1 MAVSGD
7 LCGQEVKL
15 REKAIDESLEYSRH
29 LYENIVDWYKA
40 AELKAQVVLSLA
52 GIFTSFL
59 IASIFVKR
67 SDAKEIVGAFAWH
80 TWVTLGLMTFTLV
93 GAIIS
98 AVMCLVTRVMPRK
111 EVQRRY
117 GQTLTNCPPD
127 DYPPEMLWFF
137 QALSVLDENYYGEQA
152 LKVSA
157 EVEKKALINEN
168 FLLAAK
174 VLKKHIWV
182 NWGFGCVA
190 ATLVFFLLTG
200 LSYIVQI
207 S

>member
-1 MAVSGD
+1 M
-7 LCGQEVKL
+7 
-15 REKAIDESLEYSRH
+15 
-29 LYENIVDWYKA
+29 
-40 AELKAQVVLSLA
+40 VLSLA

-59 IASIFVKR
+59 IASLFVKR
-67 SDAKEIVGAFAWH
+67 SDVKEIVGVFVWH
-80 TWVTLGLMTFTLV
+80 TWIALGLMTLALV

-98 AVMCLVTRVMPRK
+98 AVMCLITRVMPGK
-111 EVQRRY
+111 EVRRRY
-117 GQTLTNCPPD
+117 GQALANCPPD

-137 QALSVLDENYYGEQA
+137 QALSVLDENYYSEQA

-157 EVEKKALINEN
+157 EIEKKALINQN

-174 VLKKHIWV
+174 VLKKHVWV
-182 NWGFGCVA
+182 NWGFGCAA

-200 LSYIVQI
+200 LSYILQI